1 MPVIRAFET
10 ALNQGLLLESER
22 HRHYFA
28 FDTTELLKGD
38 ILKRYQAYQI
48 GLANNFLQADEVR
61 YKEDL
66 KPLGFNFIR
75 LGLQDVLLD
84 PKTNTIYT
92 PNTNQTTMFGQ
103 NVNQQVADSM
113 IEETE
118 QRWDGQPRDSDGR
131 FDKGKRRRLVCS
143 GAKRKNSEKSSK
155 RLEKSDKNDIIKS
168 RNISGALNPF
178 SPAAEKHATQYYESV
193 RHMKTDTIKISEA
206 TGIAK
211 HKIDKIKNHVFISEH
226 NLIDGK
232 RRFDPDYE
240 MAQSWQR
247 LISGKFKEQDVVL
260 LKHEYAEL
268 RYMEKGFSQNEAHI
282 KASRRYNFAKYCD

>member
-103 NVNQQVADSM
+103 SVNQQVADSM

-118 QRWDGQPRDSDGR
+118 QRWDGQRRESNGQ
-131 FDKGKRRRLVCS
+131 FGKGKRPRS
-143 GAKRKNSEKSSK
+143 AQSKRKKNGSDKSSE
-155 RLEKSDKNDIIKS
+155 RLEKTDKNDIIKS

-211 HKIDKIKNHVFISEH
+211 HKIDKIKNKEYVRRIIEATSLSALFTFLIERTIIPFATENFQCKISAIYMIAIFIA
-226 NLIDGK
+226 LPVIT
-232 RRFDPDYE
+232 FIV
-240 MAQSWQR
+240 
-247 LISGKFKEQDVVL
+247 LFKKKEW
-260 LKHEYAEL
+260 
-268 RYMEKGFSQNEAHI
+268 N
-282 KASRRYNFAKYCD
+282 YNVD

>member
-1 MPVIRAFET
+1 
-10 ALNQGLLLESER
+10 
-22 HRHYFA
+22 
-28 FDTTELLKGD
+28 
-38 ILKRYQAYQI
+38 
-48 GLANNFLQADEVR
+48 
-61 YKEDL
+61 
-66 KPLGFNFIR
+66 
-75 LGLQDVLLD
+75 
-84 PKTNTIYT
+84 
-92 PNTNQTTMFGQ
+92 MFGQ
-103 NVNQQVADSM
+103 SVNQQIADSM

-118 QRWDGQPRDSDGR
+118 QRWDGQRRESNGQ
-131 FDKGKRRRLVCS
+131 FGKGKRPRS
-143 GAKRKNSEKSSK
+143 AQSKRKKNGSDKSSE
-155 RLEKSDKNDIIKS
+155 RLEKTDKNDIIKS

-211 HKIDKIKNHVFISEH
+211 HKIDKIKNHFFISEH

-247 LISGKFKEQDVVL
+247 LINGKFKEQDMIL
-260 LKHEYAEL
+260 LKHEYVEL

>member
-1 MPVIRAFET
+1 MRAV
-10 ALNQGLLLESER
+10 
-22 HRHYFA
+22 
-28 FDTTELLKGD
+28 
-38 ILKRYQAYQI
+38 
-48 GLANNFLQADEVR
+48 FLC
-61 YKEDL
+61 
-66 KPLGFNFIR
+66 
-75 LGLQDVLLD
+75 

-118 QRWDGQPRDSDGR
+118 QRWDGQRRESNGQ
-131 FDKGKRRRLVCS
+131 FGKGKRPRS
-143 GAKRKNSEKSSK
+143 AQSKRKKNGSDKSSE
-155 RLEKSDKNDIIKS
+155 RLEKTDKNDIIKS

-247 LISGKFKEQDVVL
+247 LINGKFKEQDMIL
-260 LKHEYAEL
+260 LKHEYVEL